1 MLNRLWLHSD
11 IPWLLLPMLF
21 KTELIVMACT
31 KVYCLLEVHILVT
44 DIPIHGVSQA
54 IPSHFSFLPLI
65 YPSNAATSCQF
76 SVDYLPAHVG
86 LFSISRAAVLV
97 LNFII
102 FHMAVC
108 KKCHNEPLCYRL
120 PDSSSNLITSFPLVE
135 FQRFSRPRHS
145 FTIDMNLYLS
155 SCLSY
160 CLYSMGKSL

>member
-11 IPWLLLPMLF
+11 VPWLLLPMLF

-44 DIPIHGVSQA
+44 DIPIHWVSQA

-65 YPSNAATSCQF
+65 YPSYAATSCQF

-86 LFSISRAAVLV
+86 LFSRAAVLV

-120 PDSSSNLITSFPLVE
+120 PDSSSNFITSFPLVE
-135 FQRFSRPRHS
+135 FQRFSRPRRS
-145 FTIDMNLYLS
+145 FTIDINLYLS